1 MTRIIAPRV
10 GLFGLL
16 GTGNFGNDGSLK
28 AALAHLRAERPDA
41 VVDCFCSGPE
51 YVTAHYGIAAVPLHR
66 WAAYRQE
73 RRGPGATALKA
84 LGKVVDIGRTLAWV
98 RRHDAVIVPGAGVLE
113 ATLPLRPWGFPYAL
127 FLLCL
132 SGRLVGT
139 RVALLDVGAD
149 VIESRATRG
158 LLRSAARLA
167 HHRSYRDAHS
177 REAMRRMGVDVRGDE
192 VGADLTFALPLE
204 ATPRGPTG
212 VVGVGL
218 MAWSGNN
225 VDRHRAEQIR
235 DAYLAVMTAFV
246 GWLVD
251 GGRRVRLFIGD
262 AADDPVVAQV
272 AAAVRA
278 ERPDLDPLRIQI
290 EPIRSLDDV
299 ERRMRDVDTV
309 VATRYHNI
317 LTALRLGKPTLSIGY
332 SAKTDV
338 VMAEMGLAEFRH
350 SAHFPDLEQLIA
362 QFTALEA
369 RREALGRVV
378 AAGAATSAERLRRQ
392 LDGLYRELLGEHTT
406 PRGPSLRNRER
417 GDDMDGTVIGAGG
430 SADEP
435 TTDAG
440 AR

>member
-1 MTRIIAPRV
+1 
-10 GLFGLL
+10 
-16 GTGNFGNDGSLK
+16 
-28 AALAHLRAERPDA
+28 
-41 VVDCFCSGPE
+41 
-51 YVTAHYGIAAVPLHR
+51 
-66 WAAYRQE
+66 
-73 RRGPGATALKA
+73 
-84 LGKVVDIGRTLAWV
+84 
-98 RRHDAVIVPGAGVLE
+98 
-113 ATLPLRPWGFPYAL
+113 
-127 FLLCL
+127 
-132 SGRLVGT
+132 
-139 RVALLDVGAD
+139 
-149 VIESRATRG
+149 
-158 LLRSAARLA
+158 
-167 HHRSYRDAHS
+167 
-177 REAMRRMGVDVRGDE
+177 
-192 VGADLTFALPLE
+192 
-204 ATPRGPTG
+204 
-212 VVGVGL
+212 
-218 MAWSGNN
+218 
-225 VDRHRAEQIR
+225 
-235 DAYLAVMTAFV
+235 
-246 GWLVD
+246 
-251 GGRRVRLFIGD
+251 VRLFVGD

-317 LTALRLGKPTLSIGY
+317 LTALRLGTPTLSIGY

-406 PRGPSLRNRER
+406 HEARASETAGE
-417 GDDMDGTVIGAGG
+417 GT
-430 SADEP
+430 
-435 TTDAG
+435 TWT